1 MLKEG
6 RPGLTEAQR
15 VDMWR
20 LWKAGHTQEDIA
32 DTLGRAQGAIWAHLS
47 ARGGVAPMIRRRA
60 LTALSMAE
68 REEISRDLCAGESIR
83 SIARRLGRAAST
95 ISREVRRHSGRYG
108 YRANHADY
116 EAWVWALRP
125 KPCLLARNT
134 RLRDV
139 VAGKLAQRWSPQQI
153 CGWLK
158 REYPDDESMHVS
170 HETIYKSLFIQARGV
185 LKKELIGYLRSRR
198 RLRQPRKSASREELR
213 GKLPDM
219 VSIRERPAEA
229 EDRAIPGHWEG
240 DLLCGSKRSQIVTLV
255 ERHSRFTTL
264 IKVPDSTTATVVAAL
279 SRHVRRLPRCLR
291 RSLTWDQGKEMADH
305 KLFSVATKIQVYFC
319 DPHSPW
325 QRGSNENTNGLLRQ
339 YFPKKTDLSD
349 YTQVQL
355 DRVAQQL
362 NQRPRETLSFRT
374 PAETLR
380 ETVAATD

>member
-6 RPGLTEAQR
+6 RPGLSESQK

-20 LWKAGHTQEDIA
+20 LWKAGHTQDEIA
-32 DTLGRAQGAIWAHLS
+32 AALASSQTAISSQLI
-47 ARGGVAPMIRRRA
+47 ARGGFAAVVRRRA
-60 LTALSMAE
+60 AIALTLAE
-68 REEISRDLCAGESIR
+68 REEISRGLCAGQSLR
-83 SIARRLGRAAST
+83 SIAMRLGRATST
-95 ISREVRRHSGRYG
+95 ISREVCRHSGRYG

-125 KPCLLARNT
+125 KRCLLARNE
-134 RLRDV
+134 RLRQV
-139 VAGKLAQRWSPQQI
+139 VAGKLVQRWSPQQI

-185 LKKELIGYLRSRR
+185 LKKELIGYLRSKR
-198 RLRQPRKSASREELR
+198 RLRRPQKSASREERR

-219 VSIRERPAEA
+219 LSIRERPAEA
-229 EDRAIPGHWEG
+229 ADRAIPGHWEG
-240 DLLCGSKRSQIVTLV
+240 DLLCGSRRSQIVTLV

-264 IKVPDSTTATVVAAL
+264 IKVPDNRTATVVAAL
-279 SRHVRRLPRCLR
+279 SRHVRRLPRSLR

-305 KLFSVATKIQVYFC
+305 QLFSVATKVKVYFC

-339 YFPKKTDLSD
+339 YFPRNTDLSG

-374 PAETLR
+374 PAETLC

>member
-6 RPGLTEAQR
+6 RPGLTEAQKM
-15 VDMWR
+15 DMWR
-20 LWKAGHTQEDIA
+20 LWKAGRTQDAIA
-32 DTLGRAQGAIWAHLS
+32 AALASSQTAIGVLLKE
-47 ARGGVAPMIRRRA
+47 RGGFAAVVRRRA
-60 LTALSMAE
+60 PIALTLAE
-68 REEISRDLCAGESIR
+68 REEISRGLCAEESIR
-83 SIARRLGRAAST
+83 SIAKRLGRAAST
-95 ISREVRRHSGRYG
+95 ISREVCRHSGRYG

-125 KPCLLARNT
+125 KRCLLARNE
-134 RLRDV
+134 RLRQV

-185 LKKELIGYLRSRR
+185 LKKELMGYLRSRR
-198 RLRQPRKSASREELR
+198 RMRRAQKSASREELR
-213 GKLPDM
+213 GKLADM
-219 VSIRERPAEA
+219 ISIRERPAEA

-240 DLLCGSKRSQIVTLV
+240 DLLCGSRRSQIVTLV

-264 IKVPDSTTATVVAAL
+264 IKVPDNRTATVVAAL
-279 SRHVRRLPRCLR
+279 SRHVRRLPRSLR

-305 KLFSVATKIQVYFC
+305 QLFSVATKVQVYFC

-339 YFPKKTDLSD
+339 YFPRNTDLSG
-349 YTQVQL
+349 YTQSQL

-362 NQRPRETLSFRT
+362 NQRPRETLNFKT

-380 ETVAATD
+380 ETVAATN

>member
-1 MLKEG
+1 
-6 RPGLTEAQR
+6 
-15 VDMWR
+15 MWR
-20 LWKAGHTQEDIA
+20 LWKAGNSQQDIA
-32 DTLGRAQGAIWAHLS
+32 DALGRVQGAIWAHLK
-47 ARGGVAPMIRRRA
+47 AHGGITPSIRRRA
-60 LTALSMAE
+60 ARALTIAE
-68 REEISRDLCAGESIR
+68 REEISRGLCAGESIR
-83 SIARRLGRAAST
+83 SIARRLERAAST
-95 ISREVRRHSGRYG
+95 ISREVCRHNGRYG

-125 KPCLLARNT
+125 KPCLLARNA
-134 RLRDV
+134 RLREV
-139 VAGKLAQRWSPQQI
+139 VASKLAQRWSPQQI
-153 CGWLK
+153 CGWLR

-185 LKKELIGYLRSRR
+185 LKKELMGYLRSKR
-198 RLRQPRKSASREELR
+198 RLRHPRASASREELR

-219 VSIRERPAEA
+219 ISIRERPAEA

-255 ERHSRFTTL
+255 ERQSRFTTL

-279 SRHVRRLPRCLR
+279 ARHVRRLPRCLR

-305 KLFSVATKIQVYFC
+305 QLFSVATNVKVYFC

-339 YFPKKTDLSD
+339 YFPKKTDLSG
-349 YTQVQL
+349 YTQAHL
-355 DRVAQQL
+355 DRVALQL
-362 NQRPRETLSFRT
+362 NQRPRETLGFRT

-380 ETVAATD
+380 ETVAATN